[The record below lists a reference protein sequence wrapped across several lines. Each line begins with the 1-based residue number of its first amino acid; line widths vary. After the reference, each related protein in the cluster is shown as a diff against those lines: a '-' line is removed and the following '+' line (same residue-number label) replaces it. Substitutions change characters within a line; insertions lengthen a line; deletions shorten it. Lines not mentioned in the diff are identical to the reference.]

1 MPALSWKARL
11 ISVRTYP
18 AGGGIS
24 YGSTYVTSASER
36 IGVMPIGYGDGFRR
50 IDNQEVL
57 VGGKRVR
64 VVGRV
69 CMDQCMLQLDAVPE
83 AKSWRRSRSYWHAGR
98 RDYQRG

>member
-1 MPALSWKARL
+1 
-11 ISVRTYP
+11 
-18 AGGGIS
+18 
-24 YGSTYVTSASER
+24 
-36 IGVMPIGYGDGFRR
+36 MPIGYGDGFRR

-83 AKSWRRSRSYWHAGR
+83 AKVGDEVVLIGTQGGETLCVDDVAARWSTINYEVVCGLADRLPRIYLE
-98 RDYQRG
+98 